1 MNQANRMA
9 GFGTLF
15 PTLAA
20 LTGPAQEF
28 LTWEP
33 AYRAPSGLR
42 IRGGLGRGLRAL
54 LQAFEQHRERARV
67 QRALARL
74 DDRLLRDIGLSRA
87 DVGPEPLPP
96 FVGLGEMLPRD
107 RDSGHPP
114 VFGSVRHGLWH
125 L

>member
-1 MNQANRMA
+1 MNQANHTA
-9 GFGTLF
+9 SFGTLF

-20 LTGPAQEF
+20 LTAPAHEF
-28 LTWEP
+28 VTREP

-42 IRGGLGRGLRAL
+42 IRAGLGHRLREL
-54 LQAFEQHRERARV
+54 LQAFEQHRERGRV

-87 DVGPEPLPP
+87 DVGPELPAP
-96 FVGLGEMLPRD
+96 FAGLGESLMGAGADPAL
-107 RDSGHPP
+107 G
-114 VFGSVRHGLWH
+114 GARHGLWH